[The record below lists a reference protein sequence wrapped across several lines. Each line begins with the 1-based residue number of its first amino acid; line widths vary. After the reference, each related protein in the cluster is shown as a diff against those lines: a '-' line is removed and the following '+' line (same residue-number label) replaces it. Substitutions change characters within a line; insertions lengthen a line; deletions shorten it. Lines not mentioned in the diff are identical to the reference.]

1 MGMFKDLKKLSDQ
14 GKEMGKQSGR
24 PTSMMGMLKD
34 TPNVINQATG
44 AIDDAMAMQ
53 ADMQAQNQLLTTG
66 TPGTATIKG
75 LTDTGT
81 LVNFNPQVVL
91 DLEVTVDGKDA
102 YTTQLT
108 TAVPQMQIP
117 LVQPGNTLGV
127 RVDPADPS
135 LIAID
140 WTRPQG

>member
-14 GKEMGKQSGR
+14 GKEIGKQSGR
-24 PTSMMGMLKD
+24 PTSMMGMIKD
-34 TPNVINQATG
+34 MPNQINQATG

-75 LTDTGT
+75 LTQTGA

-91 DLEVTVDGKDA
+91 DLEVAVEGKDA

-108 TAVPQMQIP
+108 TTVPQMQIP
-117 LVQPGNTLGV
+117 LVQPGNKVGV

-135 LIAID
+135 SIAID